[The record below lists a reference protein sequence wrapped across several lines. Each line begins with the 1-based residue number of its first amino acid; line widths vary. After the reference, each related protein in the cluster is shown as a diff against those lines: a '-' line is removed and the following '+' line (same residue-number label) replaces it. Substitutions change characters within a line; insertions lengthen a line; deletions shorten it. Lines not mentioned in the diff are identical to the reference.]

1 MTRESGR
8 LGKQKRVD
16 VCILLRHGGV
26 KLLSFTLIELLV
38 VIAIIAILAAILLP
52 TLQEARVRSYLAGCT
67 GNQKTMAGFFAAY
80 ADAYDGYAPA
90 NAQENGSD
98 AWFWWRL
105 RTVIPGR
112 GYNTDKIA
120 RKSTP
125 SSSRDNSPYF
135 YCPRIYKWQHKTNPT
150 GNIFYCTVDV
160 AKYYTT
166 GNSAWYKIAKVPR
179 PAEKFMLVEQAQG
192 ATGNVNARYYWISW
206 NVMAHSEQSN
216 VLHYDGHSETYSYG
230 VYFWDTNLS
239 ASNKKRKA
247 IDSRWNVMKQ

>member
-80 ADAYDGYAPA
+80 ADAYDDYAPA
-90 NAQENGSD
+90 NAKENGKD

-105 RTVIPGR
+105 RAVIPGV
-112 GYNTDKIA
+112 GINSTVIA
-120 RKSTP
+120 KTGTP
-125 SSSRDNSPYF
+125 SASITKAPYF
-135 YCPRIYKWQHKTNPT
+135 YCPRIYKWEYKSDATGRIFYCFVDVATYYPT
-150 GNIFYCTVDV
+150 GNNAYF
-160 AKYYTT
+160 KM
-166 GNSAWYKIAKVPR
+166 SKVPR
-179 PAEKFMLVEQAQG
+179 PAEKFMLIEQAQG
-192 ATGNVNARYYWISW
+192 KTGNTQARYYRREW
-206 NVMAHSEQSN
+206 NVMAHNEQTN
-216 VLHYDGHSETYSYG
+216 VLHFDGHSETYPFG
-230 VYFWDTNLS
+230 VYFWHTNLS
-239 ASNKKRKA
+239 ASNKMRKA
-247 IDSRWNVMKQ
+247 IDSRWNIMKQ